1 MTATAAGFAFLLG
14 RVFGLRF
21 AWFPRCV
28 GNQRSVGRVGT
39 PGCSDFGRG
48 VNQNL
53 LSLIALRYSPQKSST
68 SAAVSLKDLAN
79 LRAAINPLADELVF
93 IAS

>member
-1 MTATAAGFAFLLG
+1 
-14 RVFGLRF
+14 
-21 AWFPRCV
+21 
-28 GNQRSVGRVGT
+28 
-39 PGCSDFGRG
+39 
-48 VNQNL
+48 